1 MMPLPL
7 LSLLGATILLS
18 CSGGEQV
25 DPGVCLEPDAVQ
37 TWEAVA
43 IPGLRESVSG
53 LGEGKASWR
62 SSGSD
67 NLYLQDQV
75 RSKIRV
81 LRPTWIQP
89 EGDFCLSSTSPAE
102 DCADGAFY
110 SAGLIEV
117 PDGRGACL
125 DDETGMLLVIQGD
138 GYRVVSVSTTRRDST
153 WASYNRP
160 FAGWVPER
168 AEGENLSDACASRA
182 DRVALSGGGQVV
194 VYSED
199 RAVEHRLSFRQPV
212 NQLSW
217 IGSGGHLIARSSNG
231 GVWVLE
237 PASGRSWQVAA
248 LDSVQ
253 SMAVDPDRGRAWL
266 LGVDGGLKRLELGP
280 DGLYSA
286 RSVDLCGEARDLAV
300 DLETGALHLLVDEDA
315 GGSAI
320 WVLDEDRV
328 RVRIELEEE
337 AIALL
342 PPGRTGQ
349 AAVLVQAGA
358 DEQGQPTQATRA
370 WWVHDPA
377 LALPALSM
385 FVVTTLEQPFTN
397 AEMACTR
404 AQNPV
409 NFTEYV
415 DQLRENIPI
424 AAALGMPIA
433 VGITWEFLIK
443 ARECGLEEVI
453 DELDAA
459 GFELGTMIHAMPCYS
474 CTDQAIPGESPE
486 TCSELDEHYQTVD
499 GEETC
504 WPSNPDYCSPGDQPC
519 WLSWVGAKA
528 LDVDEAIPG
537 GSRFIFGAD
546 RHRLDGF
553 EYLSQGYRT
562 FPRADGSE
570 GYDITFFQGT
580 WIYPEI
586 TSSEDPRGKDTAP
599 LDPALLGTTWF
610 LADVDSW
617 EQDSAFSDLLY
628 MPGSTVALSRLYDM
642 EISDLSQGH
651 VTDEFTPIVIT
662 VEDAATVEAWLARA
676 LTRRDER
683 PGSFYFHLADLSG
696 YKLRPGSD
704 PDRAEPE
711 QVLLEMKARI
721 DQRWGAAGLGWV
733 EWRGPVDLRE
743 RVEATR

>member
-1 MMPLPL
+1 MTSLPL
-7 LSLLGATILLS
+7 LPALGALVLS
-18 CSGGEQV
+18 CSGGEEE
-25 DPGVCLEPDAVQ
+25 PGVCLAPEAEPSWQAVP
-37 TWEAVA
+37 

-53 LGEGKASWR
+53 LATARASWR

-67 NLYLQDQV
+67 NLYLQDEV
-75 RSKIRV
+75 RSQIRV

-89 EGDFCLSSTSPAE
+89 EGDYCLASNSPPE
-102 DCADGAFY
+102 DCTDGAFF
-110 SAGLIEV
+110 SAGLVEI

-125 DDETGMLLVIQGD
+125 DDETGMLQVIQGD
-138 GYRVVSVSTTRRDST
+138 GYRVSTVSTTRRDTT

-160 FAGWVPER
+160 FSGWTPQR
-168 AEGENLSDACASRA
+168 DEGETLSDACAARGG
-182 DRVALSGGGQVV
+182 RVALAGGSQLV
-194 VYSED
+194 VYDTEG
-199 RAVEHRLSFRQPV
+199 AVEHRLAFRQPV
-212 NQLSW
+212 DQLSW
-217 IGSGGHLIARSSNG
+217 IGLGGQLIARTSNG
-231 GVWVLE
+231 GVWALD
-237 PASGRSWQVAA
+237 PTAGRSWQLAP

-253 SMAVDPDRGRAWL
+253 EMAVDDARGRAWL
-266 LGVDGGLKRLELGP
+266 LGNDGVLSRLELGP

-286 RSVDLCGEARDLAV
+286 RSIELCGEVRDLAV
-300 DLETGALHLLVDEDA
+300 DLESGALHLLMDEDG

-328 RVRIELEEE
+328 RVRIELQEE

-349 AAVLVQAGA
+349 AAVLVQAGTDA
-358 DEQGQPTQATRA
+358 QGQALQATRA
-370 WWVHDPA
+370 WWIHDPA
-377 LALPALSM
+377 LDLPALSM

-404 AQNPV
+404 AENPV
-409 NFTEYV
+409 NFSDYV
-415 DQLRENIPI
+415 EQLRENIPI
-424 AAALGMPIA
+424 AAGLGMPIA
-433 VGITWEFLIK
+433 VGITWEFLTK
-443 ARECGLEEVI
+443 ARECGLDGVI

-474 CTDQAIPGESPE
+474 CTDQAVPGESPE
-486 TCSELDEHYQTVD
+486 TCNELDEHYQAAD
-499 GEETC
+499 GEEAC

-553 EYLSQGYRT
+553 EYISEGYRT
-562 FPRADGSE
+562 FARADGGQ

-586 TSSEDPRGKDTAP
+586 TSSEDPRGKDSAP
-599 LDPALLGTTWF
+599 QDPALLGTTWF

-642 EISDLSQGH
+642 ELSDLSQGH
-651 VTDEFTPIVIT
+651 VTDEFTPIVIST
-662 VEDAATVEAWLARA
+662 EDAATVEAWLARA

-721 DQRWGAAGLGWV
+721 DERWGAQGPGWV
-733 EWRGPVDLRE
+733 EWRGPVELRE
-743 RVEATR
+743 LVEASR